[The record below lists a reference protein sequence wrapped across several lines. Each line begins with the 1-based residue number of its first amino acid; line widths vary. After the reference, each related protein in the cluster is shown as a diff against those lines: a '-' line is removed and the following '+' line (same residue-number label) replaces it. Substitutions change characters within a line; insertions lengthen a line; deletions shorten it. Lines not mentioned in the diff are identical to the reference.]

1 MFDFI
6 NESKFL
12 SLRKNNEELQ
22 KEVADLKQRL
32 DAALVVIKD
41 INNSIGK
48 GPFAFDFK
56 KMNVFSIERNI
67 NANKPCTII
76 GYILKEPKEDSD
88 GSKDVVREWYFY
100 CDEDAHK
107 KLVKEFESSR
117 K

>member
-1 MFDFI
+1 MF
-6 NESKFL
+6 KFL
-12 SLRKNNEELQ
+12 TDNNVLRNKNKELELEVESLKKEL
-22 KEVADLKQRL
+22 
-32 DAALVVIKD
+32 AASKDVIKS
-41 INNSIGK
+41 INDNISK

-56 KMNVFSIERNI
+56 KMNVFSIERNV

-100 CDEDAHK
+100 CDDEQHN
-107 KLVKEFESSR
+107 KLVEQFKAAR